1 MALSEHIDSL
11 RAKHLRLDQAI
22 DEEMHRPMPDQ
33 ARITQLKREKL
44 RLKEEIEKLRP
55 QNNIAPLT
63 AATPGTSATL

>member
-33 ARITQLKREKL
+33 SRITQLKREKL
-44 RLKEEIEKLRP
+44 RLKEELERLRP
-55 QNNIAPLT
+55 QNDMASLA
-63 AATPGTSATL
+63 AATPGTPATL